1 MKKIMGRGCNL
12 FNVIL
17 FAFCLNLNQ
26 SVHAQITS
34 APRTNLADT
43 SKPNVEP
50 DLRQQRDLVDLAY
63 LLLHKNPD
71 LRQDSTGNKN
81 TRLYFTGA
89 PIVEYTIATG
99 FSPGIAANVAFRT
112 SVKKKTN
119 TSSIVGA
126 VKYTLKN
133 QFLLPVQ
140 SSIWTPGNTINLLGD
155 WRYLN
160 YPQDT
165 YGFGGYTT
173 LTDKYIVSYQ
183 LFRLHELILRKIREN
198 LYVRMGYQ
206 LDYHWRITESEVRPG
221 RITDYDKY
229 GFSKTSTS
237 SGIVL
242 NLLYDS
248 RDNSINPDGG
258 SFYASM
264 QFNQNFTLLGSNTNW
279 NSVTFDLRKYLK
291 MPFNTVLAFW
301 FYSVLTVSGNPPY
314 LDLPATGSDAYNNS
328 GRGYE
333 QGRFI
338 GKKMVDLDAEFRFNI
353 TRNKL
358 IGGVIFGNAESLS
371 ELSNNKLE
379 TILPGFGAGLRI
391 NFNKFSRTNVC
402 IDYGVGTK
410 GSRGFAGNLGEV
422 F

>member
-1 MKKIMGRGCNL
+1 
-12 FNVIL
+12 
-17 FAFCLNLNQ
+17 
-26 SVHAQITS
+26 
-34 APRTNLADT
+34 
-43 SKPNVEP
+43 
-50 DLRQQRDLVDLAY
+50 
-63 LLLHKNPD
+63 
-71 LRQDSTGNKN
+71 
-81 TRLYFTGA
+81 
-89 PIVEYTIATG
+89 
-99 FSPGIAANVAFRT
+99 
-112 SVKKKTN
+112 
-119 TSSIVGA
+119 
-126 VKYTLKN
+126 
-133 QFLLPVQ
+133 
-140 SSIWTPGNTINLLGD
+140 
-155 WRYLN
+155 
-160 YPQDT
+160 
-165 YGFGGYTT
+165 
-173 LTDKYIVSYQ
+173 
-183 LFRLHELILRKIREN
+183 
-198 LYVRMGYQ
+198 
-206 LDYHWRITESEVRPG
+206 
-221 RITDYDKY
+221 
-229 GFSKTSTS
+229 
-237 SGIVL
+237 
-242 NLLYDS
+242 
-248 RDNSINPDGG
+248 
-258 SFYASM
+258 M

-301 FYSVLTVSGNPPY
+301 FYSVLTVGGNPPY

-338 GKKMVDLDAEFRFNI
+338 GKKMVDLEAEFRFNI

>member
-1 MKKIMGRGCNL
+1 MMRKIIGRACNL
-12 FNVIL
+12 FTVIL
-17 FAFCLNLNQ
+17 FAFCLSLPVN
-26 SVHAQITS
+26 AQIVTQPQ
-34 APRTNLADT
+34 ANITDT
-43 SKPNVEP
+43 VNPTEET
-50 DLRQQRDLVDLAY
+50 DLRQQRDLIDLVY

-81 TRLYFTGA
+81 TRLYFTAA

-112 SVKKKTN
+112 SVKKETK

-126 VKYTLKN
+126 VKYTQKN
-133 QFLLPVQ
+133 QFLLPIQ
-140 SSIWTPGNTINLLGD
+140 SSIWTPGNKFNLLGD

-165 YGFGGYTT
+165 YGFGGYTI
-173 LTDKYIVSYQ
+173 LNDKYIVSYQ
-183 LFRLHELILRKIREN
+183 LFRLHELILRKIRKN
-198 LYVRMGYQ
+198 LYLGTGYQ
-206 LDYHWRITESEVRPG
+206 LDYHWGITESDVQPG
-221 RITDYDKY
+221 QTTEYEKY
-229 GFSKTSTS
+229 GFNNTSTS

-258 SFYASM
+258 SFYANM

-279 NSVTFDLRKYLK
+279 NSVTFDVRKYIK
-291 MPFNTVLAFW
+291 MPFHTVLAFW
-301 FYSVLTVSGNPPY
+301 FYSVLTLSGNPPY
-314 LDLPATGSDAYNNS
+314 LDLPATGSDAYNNT

-333 QGRFI
+333 QDRFL
-338 GKKMVDLDAEFRFNI
+338 GKKMVDFEAEFRFNI
-353 TRNKL
+353 SRNKL

-371 ELSNNKLE
+371 ELSNNKLAK
-379 TILPGFGAGLRI
+379 ILPGFGAGLRI
-391 NFNKFSRTNVC
+391 NFNKYSRTNVC